1 MLGKTD
7 RPISAQGQ
15 SRPGRGNRKSSHVR
29 YAAEDGSRFRALA
42 VTHRHSG
49 LISYDGI
56 SRSRLFFGSCRGPGW
71 VPHERERTQKIA
83 NCRRKKPREN
93 KDVLLIQTAHN
104 GLVAGSSPA
113 GPTKKSIT
121 YHVFISSPVEHRTTR
136 NASLSR
142 SLLCFGG
149 LKLPLHIRSGES
161 PSSLIVD
168 SAALSRQ
175 KAKRRFPS
183 SFIERPIN
191 GRVVSQVFVC
201 PADAFIGLQRLSWS

>member
-1 MLGKTD
+1 M
-7 RPISAQGQ
+7 
-15 SRPGRGNRKSSHVR
+15 
-29 YAAEDGSRFRALA
+29 AA
-42 VTHRHSG
+42 
-49 LISYDGI
+49 
-56 SRSRLFFGSCRGPGW
+56 
-71 VPHERERTQKIA
+71 
-83 NCRRKKPREN
+83 
-93 KDVLLIQTAHN
+93 
-104 GLVAGSSPA
+104 A

-121 YHVFISSPVEHRTTR
+121 YHVFILSPAEHRTR
-136 NASLSR
+136 NASLTR

>member
-1 MLGKTD
+1 VGSNH
-7 RPISAQGQ
+7 RPPVPQNE
-15 SRPGRGNRKSSHVR
+15 GRDSTAPVSHQKQ
-29 YAAEDGSRFRALA
+29 
-42 VTHRHSG
+42 
-49 LISYDGI
+49 
-56 SRSRLFFGSCRGPGW
+56 
-71 VPHERERTQKIA
+71 RERNATNAINLERQRSKF
-83 NCRRKKPREN
+83 N
-93 KDVLLIQTAHN
+93 KGDRYSAAHN

-121 YHVFISSPVEHRTTR
+121 YHVFISSPVEHRTR

-149 LKLPLHIRSGES
+149 LKLHLHIRSGES